1 MRLTVK
7 IASATIAV
15 VIFIAGLIL
24 LLRWIFADPTG
35 AVEQRESTVGNG
47 AYRISSYDSF
57 YDQCFAA
64 KTTQENIANAIV
76 MRDTETDPARQ
87 AQLNVNVIAL
97 QNELNSEVN
106 QYNSDA
112 RKADTKAHFKASDL
126 PYSLNAKE
134 VISCTA

>member
-1 MRLTVK
+1 M
-7 IASATIAV
+7 IAIKVVSITIAT
-15 VIFIAGLIL
+15 VIFVTGMVL

-35 AVEQRESTVGNG
+35 AVEQRESTVGSG

-57 YDQCFAA
+57 YDQCFTA

-76 MRDTETDPARQ
+76 MLGTETDPARK
-87 AQLNVNVIAL
+87 AQLNVNVVAL

-106 QYNSDA
+106 QYNADA